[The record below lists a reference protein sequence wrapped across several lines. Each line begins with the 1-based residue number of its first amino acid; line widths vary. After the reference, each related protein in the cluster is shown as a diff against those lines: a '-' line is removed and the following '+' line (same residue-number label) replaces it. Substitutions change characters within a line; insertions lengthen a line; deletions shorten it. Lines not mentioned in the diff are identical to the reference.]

1 MCREIVTLQV
11 GQAGNQVGTQ
21 FWDALR
27 KEHGIN
33 AQGKLASVEGESES
47 SEHVATENSTA
58 EVMFNPTSKEDAKWV
73 PRGILIDLEPSTLDD
88 VRNHHIGGLFR
99 PANLIFGHSGAGN
112 NWAKG
117 HYTEGPELI
126 ENIQDRARREVESCD
141 CPQGFQLI
149 HSLGGGTGSGLGTLV
164 LSALRDCYPDRITCS
179 YSIFPSQ
186 SVSGTVVEP
195 YNAILSIHQLLE
207 NSDMSFILDNEA
219 LHNVATNTLNVK
231 KPGYTI
237 MNQLVSQVLCGVTAS
252 LRFPGTLNADLRKL
266 GVNLVPFPRIHFY
279 LSSQGPISD
288 RNTSDRTKLNIRELV
303 TQCFS
308 TRNMFCRMNPGD
320 GKYIAAAMMFRGEN
334 IAENEVDDVV
344 AQRNQKCDNEFIE
357 WIPHNLQTSIIR
369 APSTTSPLSATLVS
383 NHTGL
388 CAIFQRIS
396 HQFGMLYRR
405 KAFLHF
411 YKDEGMDEMEF
422 QESDKNV
429 RDLITEYQDINGRNY
444 DPDGPDMDV
453 SDEEDYDI

>member
-1 MCREIVTLQV
+1 
-11 GQAGNQVGTQ
+11 
-21 FWDALR
+21 
-27 KEHGIN
+27 
-33 AQGKLASVEGESES
+33 
-47 SEHVATENSTA
+47 
-58 EVMFNPTSKEDAKWV
+58 
-73 PRGILIDLEPSTLDD
+73 
-88 VRNHHIGGLFR
+88 
-99 PANLIFGHSGAGN
+99 
-112 NWAKG
+112 
-117 HYTEGPELI
+117 
-126 ENIQDRARREVESCD
+126 
-141 CPQGFQLI
+141 
-149 HSLGGGTGSGLGTLV
+149 
-164 LSALRDCYPDRITCS
+164 
-179 YSIFPSQ
+179 
-186 SVSGTVVEP
+186 
-195 YNAILSIHQLLE
+195 
-207 NSDMSFILDNEA
+207 MSFILDNEA

-252 LRFPGTLNADLRKL
+252 LRFPGTLNSDLRKL

-308 TRNMFCRMNPGD
+308 TRNMFCRLNPGD

-344 AQRNQKCDNEFIE
+344 AQRNQKCDNDFIE